1 MNRNINK
8 AIDIF
13 NSEDPVSAILEN
25 RDFFPFTPAPIAN
38 ENDFYAADVPLNF
51 TRAAVEFGLKLQV
64 NGNITD
70 RQHIING
77 VLGDKAFRG
86 AIADWR
92 EKCDQWVEGLKKD
105 TGNETA

>member
-1 MNRNINK
+1 M
-8 AIDIF
+8 
-13 NSEDPVSAILEN
+13 
-25 RDFFPFTPAPIAN
+25 
-38 ENDFYAADVPLNF
+38 
-51 TRAAVEFGLKLQV
+51 EFGLKLQV